1 MLLFYGK
8 LTIDLHIKSTV
19 KSAHPNQTKRS
30 IVYSETLSIPRVFYY
45 KNDFEKHLEEM
56 KSWFRV
62 RGYLDN
68 LVKEEMGK

>member
-8 LTIDLHIKSTV
+8 LTTDLHVKSTV
-19 KSAHPNQTKRS
+19 KSAQPNQTKRS
-30 IVYSETLSIPRVFYY
+30 IVYSEARSIPRIFSY
-45 KNDFEKHLEEM
+45 KNGFEKHLEEM

>member
-8 LTIDLHIKSTV
+8 LTTDLHV
-19 KSAHPNQTKRS
+19 KSNQTKRS
-30 IVYSETLSIPRVFYY
+30 IVYSEARSIPRIFSY

>member
-1 MLLFYGK
+1 MAEFIFKNNYFEFNGQR
-8 LTIDLHIKSTV
+8 S
-19 KSAHPNQTKRS
+19 KRS
-30 IVYSETLSIPRVFYY
+30 IVYSETLSLPRIFSY

-68 LVKEEMGK
+68 LVKDEMGK

>member
-8 LTIDLHIKSTV
+8 LTTDLHVKSTV
-19 KSAHPNQTKRS
+19 KSVHPDQTKRS
-30 IVYSETLSIPRVFYY
+30 IVYSETLSLPRIFSY